1 MIINEALSFSTSN
14 QVTTVNESKT
24 NDTLLKPSCSLWADF
39 DELVSKQQTKQNSK
53 KLEIEIELKKL
64 KSLPNLSRK
73 ENPLE
78 WWENTGKTLFPSLY
92 ITAIK
97 YLIIPATSVPSERIF
112 SVAGSILTK
121 KRNRLGAKNVN
132 TILKLNSNIDLI

>member
-1 MIINEALSFSTSN
+1 M
-14 QVTTVNESKT
+14 
-24 NDTLLKPSCSLWADF
+24 
-39 DELVSKQQTKQNSK
+39 K
-53 KLEIEIELKKL
+53 KFN
-64 KSLPNLSRK
+64 SLPNLSRK